1 MFFLD
6 SFSGM
11 FWAAAIEIFFDH
23 LSFSALRFFFCTD
36 KRIQHKRAIEKEALK
51 EYWEK
56 RGGEPAH
63 H

>member
-1 MFFLD
+1 MDGWMVCHVWIGLVVTNIDHFLFP
-6 SFSGM
+6 FSR
-11 FWAAAIEIFFDH
+11 D
-23 LSFSALRFFFCTD
+23 TD
-36 KRIQHKRAIEKEALK
+36 PVIQHKRAIEKEALK